1 MASNL
6 LMILLIAVIVYL
18 LISGYSMFVPLIVST
33 VVLIK
38 INAPALSLTMVI
50 QQFVEGVSKRS

>member
-38 INAPALSLTMVI
+38 INAPALSLTMV
-50 QQFVEGVSKRS
+50 RH